1 MAQVENTRAP
11 GKLAEQVAEKTGG
24 EDRAAERTAAKLAP
38 QLKQLLYSVA
48 ARRVFNTH
56 GVHVVPANFY
66 SITPTFE
73 DIERSYEYDHSP
85 APYDDR
91 KVFDLDR
98 LDATLAAMMPL
109 AAEFDPPIAGSVDR
123 PEGYFWNNPAFS
135 YSDAMSYY
143 AFVRLWK
150 PKRVLEIGSG
160 FSTLVASAAAARNRA
175 EGVETSIVCIEPFPK
190 PWLASVAHVDEV
202 IERPAQSF
210 DAGWF
215 NEHLADGDVFFIDS
229 THVVKT
235 GSDCAHLYLRILP
248 NLRRHLLLHAHDIFL
263 PYGYPRAWLEEKSI
277 FWNEQYILYALLHGN
292 PSLRVLFG
300 SAILRHH
307 RMEAL
312 TSFMHGR
319 SQPGGGSLWFEHVPA

>member
-1 MAQVENTRAP
+1 MAQVENERPPVEVLSKPSADEKSAD
-11 GKLAEQVAEKTGG
+11 KLVEKLG
-24 EDRAAERTAAKLAP
+24 P
-38 QLKQLLYSVA
+38 QLKQLVYNTR
-48 ARRVFNTH
+48 ARRGFNAH

-66 SITPTFE
+66 SVIPTFD
-73 DIERSYEYDHSP
+73 DIERSYEYDGSP

-98 LDATLAAMMPL
+98 LDATLAAMMPF
-109 AAEFDPPIAGSVDR
+109 AAEFEPAQSGSVER
-123 PEGYFWNNPAFS
+123 PKGYFWNNPAFS

-150 PKRVLEIGSG
+150 PKLVLEIGSG
-160 FSTLVASAAAARNRA
+160 FSTLVASAAAERNRA
-175 EGVETSIVCIEPFPK
+175 EGVETRIVCIEPYPK
-190 PWLASVAHVDEV
+190 PWLAEIPHVAEV

-210 DAGWF
+210 DADWF
-215 NEHLADGDVFFIDS
+215 NERLGDGDVFFIDS

-248 NLRRHLLLHAHDIFL
+248 NLRRHILLHAHDIFL

-300 SAILRHH
+300 SAIMRHH
-307 RMEAL
+307 RMDAL